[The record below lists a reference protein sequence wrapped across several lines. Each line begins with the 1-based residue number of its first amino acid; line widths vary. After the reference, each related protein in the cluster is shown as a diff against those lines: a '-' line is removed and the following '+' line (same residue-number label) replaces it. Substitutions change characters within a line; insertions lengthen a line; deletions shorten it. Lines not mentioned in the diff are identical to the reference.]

1 MKDDKAIYS
10 SHEPKIKDS
19 ACYFRGYFLRTEN
32 RGRGGGGGEIRNHF
46 ILVNIIYF
54 DWTEKWKGLEE
65 LMYTGEMP
73 AVVKKKGGG

>member
-54 DWTEKWKGLEE
+54 D
-65 LMYTGEMP
+65 
-73 AVVKKKGGG
+73 